1 MTVRTVGVFPRSEWD
16 GRRRLFDAL
25 ELAFP
30 VRFEGR
36 WHGDWAGLDA
46 GVFFGTAPSS
56 APFPLDTWLAFEP
69 GLLDRPSSARVRI
82 GRDPLVDPRLS
93 GRDLMDGEAGGAR
106 SLRPAES
113 ARVLAATAAGPVW
126 LASAEPGRARHYLAS
141 VPPAELAADEPL
153 RARLRAGSFLGLLPL
168 IHLLRELTSDRP
180 WSQPSPRA
188 CFIIDD
194 PNLRSRRYGHVD
206 FPSLVTH
213 ATRGG
218 YHVAIASTPLD
229 YGFVHPDVR
238 VLFSEQSEHVSLAIH
253 GNNHLRRELC
263 SLPGDV
269 AALALGAQALR
280 RSERLERRTGLRVS
294 RVMCPPHEECGQI
307 MLAALFRLGFD
318 ALIKEPTGQTSRG
331 GQNPDGVLAGW
342 EPAQLLAGLPVLP
355 RYRLQGDDEDLVF
368 RAYLNLPL
376 VLAFHHWDLVGGP
389 GVLDAVADRLNRLGQ
404 PAWMSL
410 ADLCR
415 TNVVAWRMGNTLVVR
430 PYARRVWLTVDPEVE
445 RIVVE
450 TPPSDPPVELRVS
463 SGSVSTRGPAGSSF
477 VFTGLVAP
485 QVEIEMACPEV
496 VHASDVG
503 EPPLRP
509 WPHLRRLLTESR
521 DRLAPVPGRFGLG
534 RAGA

>member
-1 MTVRTVGVFPRSEWD
+1 MTGRTVGVFPRAEWD

-25 ELAFP
+25 QLVFP

-36 WHGDWAGLDA
+36 DDGDWAGLDG

-56 APFPLDTWLAFEP
+56 VPSFPGSWLAFES
-69 GLLDRPSSARVRI
+69 GLSDRLSGGRVSI

-106 SLRPAES
+106 PLRPSES

-126 LASAEPGRARHYLAS
+126 LVSAEPGRARHYWAS
-141 VPPAELAADEPL
+141 VAPAELAADEPL
-153 RARLRAGSFLGLLPL
+153 RARLQGGSFLGLLPVVE
-168 IHLLRELTSDRP
+168 LLRELAPDRP

-194 PNLRSRRYGHVD
+194 PNLHARQYGHVD

-213 ATRGG
+213 AKRGG

-229 YGFVHPDVR
+229 YGFVHPDMR
-238 VLFSEQSEHVSLAIH
+238 VLFSEQPDQVSLAIH

-263 SLPGDV
+263 SLPGEM
-269 AALALGAQALR
+269 AALALGAQALQ

-307 MLAALFRLGFD
+307 MLGALFRLGFD
-318 ALIKEPTGQTSRG
+318 AMIREPTGQISRG
-331 GQNPDGVLAGW
+331 GENPDGVLAGW

-355 RYRLQGDDEDLVF
+355 RYRRQGDDEDLVF

-376 VLAFHHWDLVGGP
+376 VFAFHHWDLAGGP
-389 GVLDAVADRLNRLGQ
+389 GALDAVADRVNRLGQ

-415 TNVVAWRMGNTLVVR
+415 TNVVAWRIGNTLVVR
-430 PYARRVWLTVDPEVE
+430 PYARRVSLKVDPEVE

-450 TPPSDPPVELRVS
+450 TPTSDPPVELRVS
-463 SGSVSTRGPAGSSF
+463 SGSASRRGPAGSSF
-477 VFTGLVAP
+477 VFTGPIAP
-485 QVEIEMACPEV
+485 EVEIEMGCPDV
-496 VHASDVG
+496 VPAGDVAQ
-503 EPPLRP
+503 PPRRL
-509 WPHLRRLLTESR
+509 WPYVRRLLTESR
-521 DRLAPVPGRFGLG
+521 DRLAPVPGRIGLG